1 LEISIESIRD
11 SAGGDSMKRIRFTVE
26 PKGGDWVVR
35 QGQHILSQH
44 PTEAPAVQ
52 SGMRQAHA
60 APHSQL
66 IIKKQN
72 GQIQEERT

>member
-1 LEISIESIRD
+1 MHRT
-11 SAGGDSMKRIRFTVE
+11 RFTVE
-26 PKGGDWVVR
+26 PRGDDWVVR
-35 QGQHILSQH
+35 QGQHVISQH

-52 SGMRQAHA
+52 GGMRQAHA

-66 IIKKQN
+66 IIKEQN